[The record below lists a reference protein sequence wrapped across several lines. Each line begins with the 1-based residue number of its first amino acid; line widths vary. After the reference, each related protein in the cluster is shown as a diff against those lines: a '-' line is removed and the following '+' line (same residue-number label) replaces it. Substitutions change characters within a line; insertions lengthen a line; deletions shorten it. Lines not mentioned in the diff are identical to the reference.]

1 MSTSRPQIHR
11 NRRTRTRREGAVML
25 IAMLVLLMATATAT
39 FAVHA
44 TSYEIRA
51 AGYTRRATQA
61 QYVGESGLV
70 AMTAW
75 VDYHTPSILKASL
88 DQRYQQR
95 QGYGSNDPVLD
106 LRPFQEPY
114 LADEDNSGKEDKVG
128 RRFKHTPAV
137 SDFGHLGG
145 RPPIGAEAVGGPRQ
159 AYEPLVAV
167 DVYDTRRYT
176 AKVAGYR
183 QDGKGR
189 MKFMRATFTGR
200 GRIRVKNGDFNT
212 SISGDRPYHESAS
225 DARAFV
231 LLGPY

>member
-1 MSTSRPQIHR
+1 MSTTRPSSRRRPSRP
-11 NRRTRTRREGAVML
+11 RREGAVML

-51 AGYTRRATQA
+51 AGYTRRATQV
-61 QYVGESGLV
+61 QYVGESGLM

-95 QGYGSNDPVLD
+95 QGYNSDDPVLD
-106 LRPFQEPY
+106 MRPFQEPY
-114 LADEDNSGKEDKVG
+114 LADEDDSGKEDKVG
-128 RRFKHTPAV
+128 RRFKHTPSV
-137 SDFGHLGG
+137 SDFAHLGG
-145 RPPIGAEAVGGPRQ
+145 SPPFGAEAVGGPRN
-159 AYEPLVAV
+159 AYQPLMAV

-189 MKFMRATFTGR
+189 MKFMRATFTAR
-200 GRIRVKNGDFNT
+200 GRLRVAQGDFDT
-212 SISGDRPYHESAS
+212 SISGDRPYHEGAS
-225 DARAFV
+225 DARAFM